1 MPRPLLALVLSLL
14 ALASLS
20 ACAPGAEVRAR
31 PTVAFAPLT
40 FEPLPGRTRLERFDP
55 PGAGAR
61 LELSLAVLA
70 RNPNPFGVRLDR
82 LDYRVILADAEVA
95 AGTLEP
101 GVFLEANGTAPLAF
115 PVAAELP
122 ARRPLLSAVARA
134 FTGEALPYRLEGAA
148 QFSAGG
154 FVFEARDAVL
164 VEDGLLPRETA
175 QPPAVRYEPSDSRIF
190 EVREGLPVVQ
200 IAATVF
206 NPGEIGYFLNGK
218 DVVLSLAGSPLG
230 RLDVGPVPLPAGG
243 ERRLELL
250 FYPDPR
256 LLDEPG
262 RRALAGALEGI
273 PTGFSVRGELA
284 MDVLGVESFPVPGGF
299 ALDGFVDAD

>member
-1 MPRPLLALVLSLL
+1 MPRFPIAILL
-14 ALASLS
+14 ALAVVAS
-20 ACAPGAEVRAR
+20 ACAPGADVRAR
-31 PTVAFAPLT
+31 PIVDFAPLD
-40 FEPLPGRTRLERFDP
+40 FEAVSGRTRIERFDP

-61 LELSLAVLA
+61 LQLELAVLA
-70 RNPNPFGVRLDR
+70 RNPNPFGVHLDR
-82 LDYRVILADAEVA
+82 LVYRVVLAGSEVA
-95 AGTLEP
+95 EGTIEP
-101 GVFLEANGTAPLAF
+101 DVWIDANGSAPLVF
-115 PVAAELP
+115 PVEADLP
-122 ARRPLLSAVARA
+122 PQRPLLSAVARA
-134 FTGEALPYRLEGAA
+134 FTGEALPYRLEGRV
-148 QFSAGG
+148 QYSASG
-154 FVFEARDAVL
+154 FAFDTRDALL
-164 VEDGLLPRETA
+164 VEDVVLPRETA
-175 QPPAVRYEPSDSRIF
+175 QPPAIRYEPRDSRVF
-190 EVREGLPVVQ
+190 EVREGVPVVQ

-250 FYPDPR
+250 FYPDPE
-256 LLDEPG
+256 LLDEIG
-262 RRALAGALEGI
+262 RRALAAALDGI

>member
-1 MPRPLLALVLSLL
+1 MRRVAALFLLVLPVLL
-14 ALASLS
+14 G
-20 ACAPGAEVRAR
+20 ACAPGADVRAR
-31 PTVAFAPLT
+31 PTVEFAPLT
-40 FEPLPGRTRLERFDP
+40 FEAVPGRTRLERFDP

-61 LELSLAVLA
+61 LQLSLSVLA

-82 LDYRVILADAEVA
+82 LSYRVILSDANVA
-95 AGTLEP
+95 EGVLEP
-101 GVFLEANGTAPLAF
+101 GVFLEAGGSAPLVF
-115 PVAAELP
+115 PVDAELP

-134 FTGEALPYRLEGAA
+134 FTGEPLPYRLEGEV
-148 QFSAGG
+148 QFSASG
-154 FVFEARDAVL
+154 FRFDTRDGVL

-175 QPPAVRYEPSDSRIF
+175 QPPAVRYDPDDSRVF
-190 EVREGLPVVQ
+190 EVRPGVPVVQ

-206 NPGEIGYFLNGK
+206 NPGEIGYFLSGK
-218 DVVLSLAGSPLG
+218 DVVLSLAGAPLG

-250 FYPDPR
+250 FYPEPS

-262 RRALAGALEGI
+262 RRAIAGALDGI
-273 PTGFSVRGELA
+273 PTGFMVRGELA

-299 ALDGFVDAD
+299 SLDGFVDAD